1 MKKLLMVISVVGFV
15 ACNNSADSTTA
26 TDTTTVKPDSTA
38 TTIDTAAAPKVDTA
52 SVKADTTKK
61 VDSLKK

>member
-38 TTIDTAAAPKVDTA
+38 TVDTAAPKVDTA
-52 SVKADTTKK
+52 AVKADTTKK

>member
-1 MKKLLMVISVVGFV
+1 MKKLLMVIAVAGFV
-15 ACNNSADSTTA
+15 ACNNSADSSTT
-26 TDTTTVKPDSTA
+26 TDTATVKPDSTA
-38 TTIDTAAAPKVDTA
+38 TIDTAAPKVDTA

>member
-26 TDTTTVKPDSTA
+26 TDTTTVKPDSSA
-38 TTIDTAAAPKVDTA
+38 TVVDTAALKVDTA
-52 SVKADTTKK
+52 STKADTTKK

>member
-15 ACNNSADSTTA
+15 ACNNSADSSTA
-26 TDTTTVKPDSTA
+26 TDTTTVKPDSTIVD
-38 TTIDTAAAPKVDTA
+38 TTTAPKVDTA